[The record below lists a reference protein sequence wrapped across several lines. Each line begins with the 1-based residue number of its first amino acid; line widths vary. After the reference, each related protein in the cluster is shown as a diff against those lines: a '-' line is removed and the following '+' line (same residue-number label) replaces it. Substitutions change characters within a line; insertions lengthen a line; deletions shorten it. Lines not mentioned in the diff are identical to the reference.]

1 MSAHAGDVNSGRAGG
16 GAGRRPMMTFAGMT
30 PKRGH
35 PAADCEDH
43 FSTRGLRFA
52 VADGASDSGYSQVWA
67 RMLAD
72 SFCGLQTAAAST
84 PAELDAWLAG
94 CRDEWRRWAG
104 ERAVGALPWFARE
117 TLRNGAFATF
127 VGIEFSDEADA
138 PSWHAV
144 ACGDACVF
152 VVRNDALASA
162 FPLEHPEAF
171 DDPPP
176 LVATAARLT
185 NYALQTATGSA
196 EVGDSFY
203 LVTDALARWFLAA
216 IDRGD
221 KPWTRL
227 NDVRTSG
234 DLDALVSSARDA
246 RALKNDDVTL
256 MTVVIMGDA

>member
-1 MSAHAGDVNSGRAGG
+1 VSARGGELNHDRAEGAG
-16 GAGRRPMMTFAGMT
+16 GRRPTMTFAGKT

-35 PAADCEDH
+35 ETNDCEDH
-43 FSTRGLRFA
+43 FSIRGLRFA

-72 SFCGLQTAAAST
+72 SFCELEKAASS

-94 CRDEWRRWAG
+94 CRDQWRRWAG
-104 ERAVGALPWFARE
+104 ERAGGTLPWFARE

-127 VGIEFSDEADA
+127 AGIAFTDEPEEA
-138 PSWHAV
+138 SWHAV
-144 ACGDACVF
+144 ACGDACIF
-152 VVRNDALASA
+152 VVRNDALAAA
-162 FPLEHPEAF
+162 FPLDDAAAF

-185 NYALQTATGSA
+185 SYALQTATGTA
-196 EVGDSFY
+196 AVGDAFY
-203 LVTDALARWFLAA
+203 LVTDALARWFLTA

-227 NDVRTSG
+227 NDVRTPA
-234 DLDALVSSARDA
+234 DLDALVASARDA

-256 MTVVIMGDA
+256 MTLVIVGDA

>member
-1 MSAHAGDVNSGRAGG
+1 
-16 GAGRRPMMTFAGMT
+16 MT

-35 PAADCEDH
+35 DVADCEDH
-43 FSTRGLRFA
+43 FCTSGLRFA

-84 PAELDAWLAG
+84 PGELDAWLAG
-94 CRDEWRRWAG
+94 CRDEWRKWAG
-104 ERAVGALPWFARE
+104 ERAGGTLPWFARE

-127 VGIEFSDEADA
+127 VGIAFSHEPGEA
-138 PSWHAV
+138 SWHAV

-152 VVRNDALASA
+152 LVRDDALASA
-162 FPLEHPEAF
+162 FPLDQPDAF

-185 NYALQTATGSA
+185 SYALQTAAGTA

-203 LVTDALARWFLAA
+203 LVTDALARWFLTS
-216 IDRGD
+216 IDRGE

-227 NDVRTSG
+227 REVRTPA
-234 DLDALVSSARDA
+234 DLDALVSSAREA
-246 RALKNDDVTL
+246 RALRNDDVTL
-256 MTVVIMGDA
+256 MTVVIVGDA

>member
-1 MSAHAGDVNSGRAGG
+1 
-16 GAGRRPMMTFAGMT
+16 MMTFAGMT

-35 PAADCEDH
+35 DAADCEDH
-43 FSTRGLRFA
+43 FSTSGLRFA

-72 SFCGLQTAAAST
+72 SFCGLRTEAAST
-84 PAELDAWLAG
+84 PAELDAWLAA

-117 TLRNGAFATF
+117 TLRTGAFATF
-127 VGIEFSDEADA
+127 VGVAFSQQPGE

-144 ACGDACVF
+144 ACGDACMF
-152 VVRNDALASA
+152 VVRDDTLASA
-162 FPLEHPEAF
+162 FPLDDPDAF

-176 LVATAARLT
+176 LVPTAARLT
-185 NYALQTATGSA
+185 SYALQTATGTA

-216 IDRGD
+216 IDRGE
-221 KPWTRL
+221 KPWTTL
-227 NDVRTSG
+227 NDVRTAA
-234 DLDALVSSARDA
+234 DLDALVSSARDS

-256 MTVVIMGDA
+256 MTLAIVGDA

>member
-1 MSAHAGDVNSGRAGG
+1 
-16 GAGRRPMMTFAGMT
+16 MT

-35 PAADCEDH
+35 DVADCEDH
-43 FSTRGLRFA
+43 FSTSGLRFA

-104 ERAVGALPWFARE
+104 EGAGGALPWCARE

-127 VGIEFSDEADA
+127 VGIAFPHEPDEA
-138 PSWHAV
+138 SWHAV

-152 VVRNDALASA
+152 LVRNDALASA
-162 FPLEHPEAF
+162 FPLDQPDAF

-185 NYALQTATGSA
+185 SYALQTATGTA

-203 LVTDALARWFLAA
+203 LVTDALARWFLTS
-216 IDRGD
+216 IDRGE
-221 KPWTRL
+221 KPWARL
-227 NDVRTSG
+227 SEVRTAA
-234 DLDALVSSARDA
+234 DLDALVSSAREA
-246 RALKNDDVTL
+246 RALRNDDVTL
-256 MTVVIMGDA
+256 MTVVIVGDA

>member
-1 MSAHAGDVNSGRAGG
+1 
-16 GAGRRPMMTFAGMT
+16 MTFAGMT

-35 PAADCEDH
+35 DAADCEDH
-43 FSTRGLRFA
+43 FSVSGLRFA

-72 SFCGLQTAAAST
+72 SYCGLQTAAST

-94 CRDEWRRWAG
+94 CRDDWRRWAD

-117 TLRNGAFATF
+117 TLRTGAFATF
-127 VGIEFSDEADA
+127 VGIAFSPEPDE

-152 VVRNDALASA
+152 LVRDGALASA
-162 FPLEHPEAF
+162 FPLDHSDAF

-203 LVTDALARWFLAA
+203 LVTDALARWFLTS

-221 KPWTRL
+221 RPWTRL
-227 NDVRTSG
+227 NEVRTPA
-234 DLDALVSSARDA
+234 DLEALVSSARDA

-256 MTVVIMGDA
+256 MTVAIVGDA